1 MKLKV
6 LVLGADT
13 FQIGLLKFLNEKGF
27 ETHVVTNRPNDPGV
41 AYANVCHEF
50 SYTDVAAV
58 WQLYQTI
65 NAVQIFSVAS
75 DASTYCQ
82 SIIQQKAGVA
92 GHLPELIQL
101 FTDKSLYKIK
111 LRELLPQHIPDVKVC
126 VRKDDLVEFFQQYNT
141 TGVVV
146 KPRVG
151 SGSKDVGYVQSVI
164 DATNYRWKEEADAY
178 LMEEFIPGKEFGGD
192 FFCHAGKVV
201 FFAPTLKA
209 VNQHHVPVSH
219 LMLDLPLQE
228 LEAMTGFLQQV
239 VHALMLPDGIY
250 NVDLILKQ
258 ASLYLID
265 ISPRMGGNC
274 IPDITS
280 LSTGVNP
287 WAFLLNLLLQEPILN
302 IEPNPMQPHG
312 VFILGANEEACITSR
327 VTTEHPFGDNIVEVF
342 WKKKE
347 GDWVE
352 PFTQGGKHLGYIIFK
367 AENNEELQSLL
378 QQIRG
383 FNWFTLSI

>member
-6 LVLGADT
+6 LVLAADT
-13 FQIGLLKFLNEKGF
+13 FQIGLLKFLNENGF

-41 AYANVCHEF
+41 AYADVCHEF
-50 SYTDVAAV
+50 SYTDVEAV
-58 WQLYQTI
+58 WQLYQAI

-82 SIIQQKAGVA
+82 SIIQQKAGVT

-111 LRELLPQHIPDVKVC
+111 LKELLPKHIPDVKVC
-126 VRKDDLVEFFQQYNT
+126 AHKDDLAAFFQQYNT

-146 KPRVG
+146 KPRRG
-151 SGSKDVGYVQSVI
+151 SGSKDVVYIQSTNDVANYV
-164 DATNYRWKEEADAY
+164 WKDEADAY

-192 FFCHAGKVV
+192 FLCHAGKVV

-219 LMLDLPLQE
+219 LMLDLPTQE
-228 LEAMTGFLQQV
+228 KEAMAGFLQQV
-239 VHALMLPDGIY
+239 VHALMLPDGVY

-287 WAFLLNLLLQEPILN
+287 WSFLLNWLLQQPILN
-302 IEPNPMQPHG
+302 IEPNPLQPHG

-367 AENNEELQSLL
+367 AENNEELQSLF

-383 FNWFTLSI
+383 FNWFTLSA